1 MLDLPAGVVTY
12 LFTDVEGS
20 SALWERHPETMR
32 QALALHDQMVDQ
44 QVQAH
49 GGIVIRSRGE
59 GDSFFAVFTSPH
71 DAVVAAIALQ
81 WALCSAAWPVET
93 PLHVRIALH
102 TGDSELRDGSYYGEA
117 VNRCARLR
125 ATAHGGQI
133 VLSESTATL
142 VRDGLPREVSLW
154 ALGEHRLRHLTR
166 PERIFQVLAPGLPS
180 EFPRLNTID
189 VAVAT
194 FRPGGERRE
203 LTVLFSDLRRFT
215 GITEALDPDVVF
227 MTANEYLTTMSDV
240 IYDFQGTVEKF
251 VADGIVAF
259 WGAPVPQADHAGQAC
274 RAALRML
281 EEQDRMNERWSRT
294 GRPALDISIGI
305 HTGTMLVGN
314 LGSVSRFDLTVVGAH
329 VNFGAR
335 LEILTRRFGVKII
348 VSAATLRQ
356 ADDLRTRFLDTVTV
370 DASDQPMDI
379 FELLG
384 TGQTVARP
392 GR

>member
-1 MLDLPAGVVTY
+1 
-12 LFTDVEGS
+12 
-20 SALWERHPETMR
+20 
-32 QALALHDQMVDQ
+32 
-44 QVQAH
+44 
-49 GGIVIRSRGE
+49 
-59 GDSFFAVFTSPH
+59 
-71 DAVVAAIALQ
+71 
-81 WALCSAAWPVET
+81 
-93 PLHVRIALH
+93 
-102 TGDSELRDGSYYGEA
+102 
-117 VNRCARLR
+117 
-125 ATAHGGQI
+125 
-133 VLSESTATL
+133 L
-142 VRDGLPREVSLW
+142 VRQTLQPEVSLW

-189 VAVAT
+189 AAVAT

-215 GITEALDPDVVF
+215 AITEALDPDLVF

-240 IYDFQGTVEKF
+240 IYDFQGTVDKF
-251 VADGIVAF
+251 VADGIAAF

-274 RAALRML
+274 RAALRMI

-294 GRPALDISIGI
+294 GRPPLDISIGI

-314 LGSVSRFDLTVVGAH
+314 LGSVSRFDLTVVGAQ

-356 ADDLRTRFLDTVTV
+356 TSDLRTRFLDTLTV
-370 DASDQPMDI
+370 DATDQPMDI

-384 TGQTVARP
+384 ADRTPAQP